1 MNWNIKFIDKEQFRT
16 HVAKTIAEYGDNLQ
30 PYDIKKFNS
39 NLIDPIKMIFDKN
52 IYNESWSELVKS
64 EIFRQRDK
72 SNNNSIGYFHQR
84 MFQYISGCR
93 VPDNGKEGGWD
104 VIYENSNGITLP
116 EGDIVH
122 KIYVEMKNKHNTMNS
137 ASASKTYIKMQDQLL
152 KDDDCACYL
161 VEAIAKKSQN
171 IKWETSVNG
180 NKVSHKR
187 IRRVSI
193 DQFYALVTGE
203 KDAFYQICMVLPEV
217 ITEVIKDGSSVSVPK
232 DTVIEEL
239 SNIAQKMDQATEE
252 LSMSMAMYMLGF
264 STYSGFAKPEDESMI
279 NRVYEYAKRI
289 PLSK

>member
-1 MNWNIKFIDKEQFRT
+1 MNWTIKFIGEEQFKT

-52 IYNESWSELVKS
+52 VYNESWSELVKS

-104 VIYENSNGITLP
+104 VIYENEDGIVLP
-116 EGDIVH
+116 EGDSVH
-122 KIYVEMKNKHNTMNS
+122 TIYVEMKNKHNTMNS
-137 ASASKTYIKMQDQLL
+137 ASAGKTYIKMQDQLL

-193 DQFYALVTGE
+193 DQFYSLVTGE
-203 KDAFYQICMVLPEV
+203 ADAFYQICMVLPDV
-217 ITEVIKDGSSVSVPK
+217 ISDVIKDGSSVSVPK
-232 DTVIEEL
+232 DTVLEEL
-239 SNIAQKMDQATEE
+239 SNIAKNMDASSEE
-252 LSMSMAMYMLGF
+252 LSMAMAIYLLGF
-264 STYSGFAKPEDESMI
+264 SSYSGFTKSQDENMI
-279 NRVYEYAKRI
+279 NRIYEYAKRI
-289 PLSK
+289 NKI